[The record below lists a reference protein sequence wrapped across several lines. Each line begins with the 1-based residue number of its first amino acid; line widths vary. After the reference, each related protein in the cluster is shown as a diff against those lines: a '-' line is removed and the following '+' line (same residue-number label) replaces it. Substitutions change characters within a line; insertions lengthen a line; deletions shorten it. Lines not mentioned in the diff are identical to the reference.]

1 MRPPIF
7 HGLLRPEQARYHC
20 LSRLDRTARLS
31 RVLPRAVV
39 TVALGGWLAL
49 AGVCRAQETPK
60 ALKIPPVKFTAYRL
74 SNGLRVL
81 LAPDRAAPVVAVS
94 VTYDVGSRNERPGR
108 SGFAHLFEHL
118 MFQGSENV
126 GRGEHFVLVNDNG
139 GSFNGTTNQDRTN
152 FFETLPANQL
162 ELGLFLEADRM
173 RALDVNQDNLDN
185 QRLVVQEERR
195 QSYDN
200 QPFGGFQE
208 ALLDIAH
215 SNYAYKHSTI
225 GSMTDLNAATLA
237 DVRDFYKTYYVPN
250 NAVLAVVGDFDVKSA
265 RALVERTFGKLPR
278 RPAPPPLDLSEP
290 ELNAPQTR
298 VVEDAL
304 ARQQRLAIAYP
315 TVSGDDPDSYALS
328 LLGSVLTQGR
338 TSRMRTALVT
348 SGIAQ
353 NATANG
359 RESRGPSLF
368 TFNVTLSP
376 TADPKKAEAAI
387 ADVIA
392 KIQADGPTETE
403 LRRAKAS
410 AQRQALASRQTSL
423 ARANTLSEYA
433 VFYNDPNRINTLLP
447 HLEAITAQDV
457 QRVAQKYLVAKHKIV
472 VIGKPARPVLN
483 PSEDDTGNFQ
493 PNDALPH
500 IMSGSGLLSSDLFGS
515 DASVMPLSHSL
526 PLEVSRP

>member
-7 HGLLRPEQARYHC
+7 HALLRPDWARRC
-20 LSRLDRTARLS
+20 CLDRLTYCA
-31 RVLPRAVV
+31 RVLPRIFGMA
-39 TVALGGWLAL
+39 ALGGWLAF
-49 AGVCRAQETPK
+49 ANTARAQETPR
-60 ALKIPPVKFTAYRL
+60 ALKIPPVKFTAYHL

-208 ALLDIAH
+208 AILDIAH

-225 GSMTDLNAATLA
+225 GSMTDLNAATLS
-237 DVRDFYKTYYVPN
+237 DVRDFYKTYYAPN
-250 NAVLAVVGDFDVKSA
+250 NAVLAVVGDFDVKTA
-265 RALVERTFGKLPR
+265 RALVEQTFGKLER
-278 RPAPPPLDLSEP
+278 HAAPPSLDLSEP
-290 ELNAPQTR
+290 EAQSPQSR

-304 ARQQRLAIAYP
+304 ARQQRLAVAYP
-315 TVSGDDPDSYALS
+315 TVSGNDPDFYALN

-353 NATANG
+353 NATAG
-359 RESRGPSLF
+359 TRESRGPSLF
-368 TFNVTLSP
+368 TFNVTLAANGD
-376 TADPKKAEAAI
+376 TKKAEAAI
-387 ADVIA
+387 GEVIRV
-392 KIQADGPTETE
+392 IQTDGPTPAE

-447 HLEAITAQDV
+447 HLEAITAEDV
-457 QRVAQKYLVAKHKIV
+457 RRVAVKYLVDKHKIV
-472 VIGKPARPVLN
+472 VVGKPARPITN
-483 PSEDDTGNFQ
+483 PTEDDNANFQ
-493 PNDALPH
+493 TTSAPFGIDLLPT
-500 IMSGSGLLSSDLFGS
+500 DLFNVT
-515 DASVMPLSHSL
+515 APLAPMSHTL
-526 PLEVSRP
+526 PLEVSHP